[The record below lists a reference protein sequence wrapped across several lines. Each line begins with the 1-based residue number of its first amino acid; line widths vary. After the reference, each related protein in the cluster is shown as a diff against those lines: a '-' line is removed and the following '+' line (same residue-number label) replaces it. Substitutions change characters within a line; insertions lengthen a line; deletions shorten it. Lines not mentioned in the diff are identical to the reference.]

1 VIRLVQQGA
10 RPVALALVLLYLVL
24 GVAASA
30 CLFDPS
36 ASTQSSQH
44 QHQHHRHHQGSGP
57 VHSTLCAWA
66 CQVNPAQGLISAA
79 PQMTPQFVATFFL
92 LALSSFPV
100 IRYGSSLRSR
110 APPR

>member
-1 VIRLVQQGA
+1 MIRLAQQGA
-10 RPVALALVLLYLVL
+10 KSVALALALLYLVL

-44 QHQHHRHHQGSGP
+44 QHHRHHQGSGP
-57 VHSTLCAWA
+57 AHSTLCAWA
-66 CQVNPAQGLISAA
+66 CQVNPAQGLISTA
-79 PQMTPQFVATFFL
+79 PQLAPQLVATFFL
-92 LALSSFPV
+92 LALASLPV

>member
-1 VIRLVQQGA
+1 MIRLAQQGA
-10 RPVALALVLLYLVL
+10 KSLALTLVLLYLTL

-30 CLFDPS
+30 CLFDPA

-44 QHQHHRHHQGSGP
+44 QHHRHHQSSGP
-57 VHSTLCAWA
+57 SHSTLCAWA

-79 PQMTPQFVATFFL
+79 PTLTPQLLVTVFPLAFVSLPMT
-92 LALSSFPV
+92 
-100 IRYGSSLRSR
+100 RYGLSLRSR

>member
-1 VIRLVQQGA
+1 MIRLVQQGA

-36 ASTQSSQH
+36 AATQSS

-79 PQMTPQFVATFFL
+79 PQMTPQLVAMFFL